1 MPREDWDDL
10 RYVLAVAEEGTVS
23 AAARRLGV
31 NHATVLRRI
40 AAYEEA
46 AGTQLFDK
54 TGRGYALPPDR
65 LRILEAAREVD
76 RAVQTV
82 ARLMQGVR
90 APLTGDVRIT
100 STDSFCQVLLPPVL
114 ARIAFS
120 APDLRVTL
128 LSSNTHVDLGRTEA
142 EITVRPTARLPEDLV
157 GSRAAVLGFSL
168 YRAATAEADG
178 GQGEMPWLRLA
189 GAMERT
195 VPGRWMA
202 ENLSAERIGDG
213 ADSFLTLREMAAS
226 GRGMAVLPTY
236 LGDSDARLR
245 KIPAVLPP
253 MAVDIWVASHADLAH
268 VPRIALMRRLLTE
281 GLAELAP
288 LLLGAGHPA

>member
-46 AGTQLFDK
+46 AGTEVFDK

-76 RAVQTV
+76 RAVQAV
-82 ARLMQGVR
+82 ARLIRGTR
-90 APLTGDVRIT
+90 APLAGDVRIT

-114 ARIAFS
+114 ARIALS
-120 APDLRVTL
+120 APDLKVTL
-128 LSSNTHVDLGRTEA
+128 LSTNAHVDLGRIEA
-142 EITVRPTARLPEDLV
+142 EVTVRPTTQLPEDLV
-157 GSRAAVLGFSL
+157 GSRAAVLSFAL
-168 YRAATAEADG
+168 YGAVAGHGADG
-178 GQGEMPWLRLA
+178 GDPWLRLA
-189 GAMERT
+189 GPLKRT

-202 ENLSAERIGDG
+202 ENLRADQIGDG
-213 ADSFLTLREMAAS
+213 ADSFLTLREMAAT
-226 GRGMAVLPTY
+226 GRGLVVLPTY
-236 LGDSDARLR
+236 LGDGDARLR
-245 KIPAVLPP
+245 RLPGILPP
-253 MAVDIWVASHADLAH
+253 LAVDIWVASHADLAH
-268 VPRIALMRRLLTE
+268 VPRIALMRRLLTD
-281 GLAELAP
+281 GLASLVPTLSAP
-288 LLLGAGHPA
+288 HQEG